1 MNNILIIDGYNMMHR
16 CRFSWGGGLADG
28 DYQIVYNFFKILKPL
43 VEEFSPDKVYFVL
56 DGRPTKRLDSFS
68 EYKANRVVET
78 DDPEVIEYWN
88 SFHRQKRIII
98 NMVSESF
105 PITSAYHP
113 DYEADDLIYHLIKT
127 YHHDDNVVIS
137 SSDTDFIQ
145 ILNEFP
151 ESVKLWNPIAKAYRS
166 NTEYDYVAWK
176 AMVGDRSDNIPG
188 VRGIG
193 KKTATKILSADNGLE
208 DRLSNPSFKV
218 AFDKSYELI
227 KLSDMADEIDTIK
240 YSGGSYNKENIVS
253 SFNDMGFKSM
263 LDEPY
268 RQRFLD
274 TFVSLEY

>member
-1 MNNILIIDGYNMMHR
+1 VSDILIIDAYNMIHR
-16 CRFSWGGGLADG
+16 CRFAWGGGFADG

-43 VEEFSPDKVYFVL
+43 MEEFSPDKVYFVL
-56 DGRPTKRLDSFS
+56 DGRPTKRLDRFS
-68 EYKANRVVET
+68 EYKANRVIET

-98 NMVSESF
+98 NMVSENF

-127 YHHDDNVVIS
+127 YHHDDDVVIS

-151 ESVKLWNPIAKAYRS
+151 KSVRLWNPVTKAYRG

-176 AMVGDRSDNIPG
+176 AMVGDRTDNIPG
-188 VRGIG
+188 VRGVG
-193 KKTATKILSADNGLE
+193 KKTATKILSASNGLK
-208 DRLSNPSFKV
+208 DRLSNPTFKV
-218 AFDKSYELI
+218 AFEKSYELI
-227 KLSDMADEIDTIK
+227 KLSDMADETDAID

-253 SFNDMGFKSM
+253 SFSDMGFETM
-263 LDEPY
+263 LSEPY

-274 TFVSLEY
+274 AFALLER